1 MNISDGERMAL
12 DFYTI
17 DNFEIDNKTVLVR
30 VDINSPV
37 DPSTGLILDDT
48 RIKLHAETIGELSNK
63 GAKTV
68 VLAHQSRPGKKDFT
82 TLKKHAES
90 LSKILNHKVEY
101 VDDIFGS
108 NARTVI
114 SKMERGNILL
124 LENVRFYSEE
134 ILNREPKIQS
144 ETHMVQKLSP
154 LADFFINDAFAA
166 AHRSQ
171 ASLVGFAFMLP
182 SAAGRIMERE
192 LIALYNA
199 MDNVK
204 RPCIYILGGVKV
216 DDSIMVMENVLENGS
231 ADYILT
237 TGLVANIFLCG
248 TGVDIGKYNKNFI
261 ESKGYCGYVKKS
273 KKLLKNYSEQI
284 IIPKDVAV
292 CMGNKRVEFY
302 VDKIPN
308 HPIYDI
314 GTETITEYAGYIRKA
329 ETLFAN
335 GPAGVFEKEDFNIGT
350 DDILNAI
357 ASSPAFS
364 IIGGG
369 HLAAAAN
376 QMGLS
381 KGISHI
387 SSGGGAS
394 INLLAGEDL
403 PVVQVLRECA
413 KKKL

>member
-1 MNISDGERMAL
+1 MAL
-12 DFYTI
+12 DFCTM
-17 DNFEIDNKTVLVR
+17 DDFDLDNKTVLVR

-37 DPSTGLILDDT
+37 DPATGLILDDT
-48 RIKLHAETIGELSNK
+48 RIRLHAETIGELSNK

-82 TLKKHAES
+82 TLKQHAES
-90 LSKILNHKVEY
+90 LSKILNHKVKY

-108 NARTVI
+108 NARTAI
-114 SKMERGNILL
+114 SRMKRRDIIL

-134 ILNREPKIQS
+134 ILKRDPKLQS

-154 LADFFINDAFAA
+154 LADYFINDAFAA

-171 ASLVGFAFMLP
+171 PSLVGFAFILP
-182 SAAGRIMERE
+182 SAAGRVMERE
-192 LIALYNA
+192 LKALYNA
-199 MDNVK
+199 LNNVK
-204 RPCIYILGGVKV
+204 KPCIFILGGVKV
-216 DDSIMVMENVLENGS
+216 DDSIMVMENVLKNGS

-237 TGLVANIFLCG
+237 TGLVANIFLWAS
-248 TGVDIGKYNKNFI
+248 GVNIGMYNKNFI
-261 ESKGYCGYVKKS
+261 ERKGYCNFVKKS

-292 CMGNKRVEFY
+292 CIGEKRVEFS
-302 VDKIPN
+302 VDEIPN
-308 HPIYDI
+308 QPIYDI

-335 GPAGVFEKEDFNIGT
+335 GPAGVFEKEEFNIGT

-357 ASSPAFS
+357 ASSNAFS

-381 KGISHI
+381 GGISHI

-403 PVVQVLRECA
+403 PVVKVLRERA
-413 KKKL
+413 TKKIMN

>member
-1 MNISDGERMAL
+1 MSL

-17 DNFEIDNKTVLVR
+17 DDFDLDDKTVLVR

-37 DPSTGLILDDT
+37 DPSSGLILDDT
-48 RIKLHAETIGELSNK
+48 RIKLHAETIAELSKK

-82 TLKKHAES
+82 TLEQHADALSNILKHEVA
-90 LSKILNHKVEY
+90 Y

-108 NARTVI
+108 HARDAI
-114 SKMERGNILL
+114 GKMKRGDILL

-134 ILNREPKIQS
+134 ILKRDPKLQS
-144 ETHMVQKLSP
+144 ETHMVQN
-154 LADFFINDAFAA
+154 LAPMADYFVNDAFAA

-171 ASLVGFAFMLP
+171 PSLVGFAFALP

-192 LIALYNA
+192 LKALYNA
-199 MDNVK
+199 MNNVQK
-204 RPCIYILGGVKV
+204 PCIYVLGGVKV

-237 TGLVANIFLCG
+237 TGLVANIFLWG
-248 TGVDIGKYNKNFI
+248 SGVNIRKYNKEFI
-261 ESKGYCGYVKKS
+261 EKKGYCDFVRKS
-273 KKLLKNYSEQI
+273 KKLLKNFGDQI
-284 IIPKDVAV
+284 ILPQDLAV
-292 CMGNKRVEFY
+292 CMGDKRVEFS
-302 VDKIPN
+302 VEDLPN
-308 HPIYDI
+308 QPIFDI
-314 GTETITEYAGYIRKA
+314 GTETIKEYAGYIRRA
-329 ETLFAN
+329 NTLFAN
-335 GPAGVFEKEDFNIGT
+335 GPAGVFEKDDFNIGT

-357 ASSPAFS
+357 ASSPGFS

-403 PVVQVLRECA
+403 PVVTVLRDHA
-413 KKKL
+413 DKKS

>member
-1 MNISDGERMAL
+1 MSGELMAL

-17 DNFEIDNKTVLVR
+17 DDFDLDNKTVIVR

-48 RIKLHAETIGELSNK
+48 RIRLHSETIEELSK
-63 GAKTV
+63 MGAKTV

-82 TLKKHAES
+82 TLKQHAES
-90 LSKILNHKVEY
+90 LSKILNHKVDY

-108 NARTVI
+108 NARKAI
-114 SKMERGNILL
+114 GKMKRGDILL

-134 ILNREPKIQS
+134 ILRRDPKIQS

-154 LADFFINDAFAA
+154 LADYFVNDAFAA

-171 ASLVGFAFMLP
+171 PSLVGFAFMLP

-192 LIALYNA
+192 LKALYTA

-204 RPCIYILGGVKV
+204 KPCIYILGGVKV

-237 TGLVANIFLCG
+237 TGLVANIFLWG
-248 TGVDIGKYNKNFI
+248 SEVDIGKCNKDFI
-261 ESKGYCGYVKKS
+261 VNKGYCDFVKKS
-273 KKLLKNYSEQI
+273 KKLLKNYKEQI

-292 CMGNKRVEFY
+292 CNRNKRVEFS
-302 VDKIPN
+302 VDDIPN
-308 HPIYDI
+308 QPIYDI
-314 GTETITEYAGYIRKA
+314 GTETIKEYAGYIRKA

-335 GPAGVFEKEDFNIGT
+335 GPAGVFEKEEFNIGT

-357 ASSPAFS
+357 ASSNAFS

-403 PVVQVLRECA
+403 PVVEVLRERA
-413 KKKL
+413 TKKLKN

>member
-1 MNISDGERMAL
+1 MSL

-17 DNFEIDNKTVLVR
+17 DDFDLDDKTVLVR

-37 DPSTGLILDDT
+37 DPSNGLILDDT
-48 RIKLHAETIGELSNK
+48 RIKLHAETIAELSKK

-82 TLKKHAES
+82 TLEQHADALSNILKHE
-90 LSKILNHKVEY
+90 VVY

-108 NARTVI
+108 HARDAI
-114 SKMERGNILL
+114 GKMKRGDILL

-134 ILNREPKIQS
+134 ILKRDPKLQS
-144 ETHMVQKLSP
+144 ETHMVQN
-154 LADFFINDAFAA
+154 LAPMADYFVNDAFAA

-171 ASLVGFAFMLP
+171 PSLVGFAFALP

-199 MDNVK
+199 MNNVQK
-204 RPCIYILGGVKV
+204 PCVYVLGGVKV

-237 TGLVANIFLCG
+237 TGLVANIFLWG
-248 TGVDIGKYNKNFI
+248 SGVNIRKYNKEFI
-261 ESKGYCGYVKKS
+261 EKKGYCDFVKKS
-273 KKLLKNYSEQI
+273 KKLLKNFGEQI
-284 IIPKDVAV
+284 ILPKDLAV
-292 CMGNKRVEFY
+292 CMGDKRVEFS
-302 VDKIPN
+302 VEDLPN
-308 HPIYDI
+308 QPIFDI
-314 GTETITEYAGYIRKA
+314 GTETIKEYAGYIRKA
-329 ETLFAN
+329 NTLFAN
-335 GPAGVFEKEDFNIGT
+335 GPAGVFEKDDFNIGT

-357 ASSPAFS
+357 ASSSGFS

-403 PVVQVLRECA
+403 PVVTVLRDHA
-413 KKKL
+413 SKKN

>member
-1 MNISDGERMAL
+1 MSL

-17 DNFEIDNKTVLVR
+17 DDFDLDDKTVLVR

-37 DPSTGLILDDT
+37 DPSNGLILDDT
-48 RIKLHAETIGELSNK
+48 RIKLHAETIAELSKK

-82 TLKKHAES
+82 TLEQHADALSNILKHEVA
-90 LSKILNHKVEY
+90 Y

-108 NARTVI
+108 HARDAI
-114 SKMERGNILL
+114 GKMKRGDILL

-134 ILNREPKIQS
+134 ILKRDPKLQS
-144 ETHMVQKLSP
+144 ETHMVQN
-154 LADFFINDAFAA
+154 LAPMADYFVNDAFAA

-171 ASLVGFAFMLP
+171 PSLVGFAFALP

-192 LIALYNA
+192 LKALYNA
-199 MDNVK
+199 MNNVQK
-204 RPCIYILGGVKV
+204 PCVYVLGGVKV

-237 TGLVANIFLCG
+237 TGLVANIFLWG
-248 TGVDIGKYNKNFI
+248 SGVNIRKYNKEFI
-261 ESKGYCGYVKKS
+261 EKKGYCDFVKKS
-273 KKLLKNYSEQI
+273 KKLLKNFGDQI
-284 IIPKDVAV
+284 ILPKDLAV
-292 CMGNKRVEFY
+292 CMGDKRVEFS
-302 VDKIPN
+302 VEDLPN
-308 HPIYDI
+308 QPIFDI
-314 GTETITEYAGYIRKA
+314 GTETIKEYAGYIRKA
-329 ETLFAN
+329 NTLFAN
-335 GPAGVFEKEDFNIGT
+335 GPAGVFEKDDFNIGT

-357 ASSPAFS
+357 ATSPGFS

-403 PVVQVLRECA
+403 PVVTVLRDHA
-413 KKKL
+413 SKKN

>member
-1 MNISDGERMAL
+1 MRL
-12 DFYTI
+12 DFCTM
-17 DNFEIDNKTVLVR
+17 DDFDLDNKTVLVR

-37 DPSTGLILDDT
+37 DPATGLILDDT
-48 RIKLHAETIGELSNK
+48 RIRLHAETIGELSNM

-82 TLKKHAES
+82 TLKQHAES
-90 LSKILNHKVEY
+90 LSKILNHKVKY

-108 NARTVI
+108 NARTAI
-114 SKMERGNILL
+114 SRMKRRDIIL

-134 ILNREPKIQS
+134 ILKRDPKLQS

-154 LADFFINDAFAA
+154 LADYFINDAFAA

-171 ASLVGFAFMLP
+171 PSLVGFAFILP
-182 SAAGRIMERE
+182 SAAGRVMERE
-192 LIALYNA
+192 LKALYNA
-199 MDNVK
+199 LNNVK
-204 RPCIYILGGVKV
+204 KPCIFILGGVKV
-216 DDSIMVMENVLENGS
+216 DDSIMVMENVLKNGS

-237 TGLVANIFLCG
+237 TGLVANIFLWAS
-248 TGVDIGKYNKNFI
+248 GVNIGRYNKNFI
-261 ESKGYCGYVKKS
+261 ERKGYCKFVKKS

-292 CMGNKRVEFY
+292 CIGEKRVEFS

-308 HPIYDI
+308 QPIYDI

-335 GPAGVFEKEDFNIGT
+335 GPAGVFEKEEFNIGT

-357 ASSPAFS
+357 ASSNAFS

-381 KGISHI
+381 SGISHI

-403 PVVQVLRECA
+403 PVVNVLRERA
-413 KKKL
+413 IKKL

>member
-1 MNISDGERMAL
+1 MAL

-17 DNFEIDNKTVLVR
+17 DDFALDNKTVLVR

-48 RIKLHAETIGELSNK
+48 RIRLHAETIGELSNR

-82 TLKKHAES
+82 TLKQHAES

-101 VDDIFGS
+101 IDDIFGS
-108 NARTVI
+108 NARNSI
-114 SKMERGNILL
+114 SKMKRRDILL

-134 ILNREPKIQS
+134 ILTREPKLQS

-154 LADFFINDAFAA
+154 LADYFVNDAFAA

-171 ASLVGFAFMLP
+171 PSLVGFAFMLP
-182 SAAGRIMERE
+182 SAAGRVMERE
-192 LIALYNA
+192 LKALYNA
-199 MDNVK
+199 MDNVQ
-204 RPCIYILGGVKV
+204 RPCVYILGGVKV

-237 TGLVANIFLCG
+237 TGLVANIFLWG
-248 TGVDIGKYNKNFI
+248 SGINIGKYNKSFI
-261 ESKGYCGYVKKS
+261 KNRGYCEYVKKS
-273 KKLLKNYSEQI
+273 KKLLKNYRDKI

-292 CMGNKRVEFY
+292 CMGDKRVEFS
-302 VDKIPN
+302 VDDIPN

-314 GTETITEYAGYIRKA
+314 GTDTITEYAGYIRKA

-357 ASSPAFS
+357 ASSHAFS

-394 INLLAGEDL
+394 INLLAGENL
-403 PVVQVLRECA
+403 PVVEVLMERACR
-413 KKKL
+413 KI

>member
-1 MNISDGERMAL
+1 MAL

-17 DNFEIDNKTVLVR
+17 DDFALDNKTVLVR

-48 RIKLHAETIGELSNK
+48 RIRLHAETIGELSNR

-68 VLAHQSRPGKKDFT
+68 ILAHQSRPGKKDFT
-82 TLKKHAES
+82 TLKQHAES

-108 NARTVI
+108 NARNSI
-114 SKMERGNILL
+114 SKMKRRDILL

-134 ILNREPKIQS
+134 ILTREPKLQS

-154 LADFFINDAFAA
+154 LADYFINDAFAA

-171 ASLVGFAFMLP
+171 PSLVGFAFMLP

-192 LIALYNA
+192 LKALYNA

-204 RPCIYILGGVKV
+204 RPCVYILGGVKV

-237 TGLVANIFLCG
+237 TGLVANIFLWG
-248 TGVDIGKYNKNFI
+248 SGINIGKYNKSFI
-261 ESKGYCGYVKKS
+261 KDRGYCEFVKKS
-273 KKLLKNYSEQI
+273 KKLLKNYRDKI

-292 CMGNKRVEFY
+292 CMGNKRTEFS
-302 VDKIPN
+302 VNDIPN

-314 GTETITEYAGYIRKA
+314 GTDTIKEYAGYIRKA

-357 ASSPAFS
+357 ASSHAFS

-394 INLLAGEDL
+394 INLLAGENL
-403 PVVQVLRECA
+403 PVVEVLMERA
-413 KKKL
+413 NRKI

>member
-1 MNISDGERMAL
+1 MSL

-17 DNFEIDNKTVLVR
+17 DDFDLDDKTVLVR

-37 DPSTGLILDDT
+37 DPSSGLILDDT
-48 RIKLHAETIGELSNK
+48 RIKLHAETIAELSKK

-82 TLKKHAES
+82 TLEQHADALSNILKHEVA
-90 LSKILNHKVEY
+90 Y

-108 NARTVI
+108 HAKEAI
-114 SKMERGNILL
+114 GKMKRGDILL

-134 ILNREPKIQS
+134 ILKRDPKLQS
-144 ETHMVQKLSP
+144 ETHMVQN
-154 LADFFINDAFAA
+154 LAPMADYFVNDAFAA

-171 ASLVGFAFMLP
+171 PSLVGFAFALP

-192 LIALYNA
+192 LKALYNA
-199 MDNVK
+199 MNNVQK
-204 RPCIYILGGVKV
+204 PCVYILGGVKV

-237 TGLVANIFLCG
+237 TGLVANIFLWG
-248 TGVDIGKYNKNFI
+248 SGVNIRKYNKEFI
-261 ESKGYCGYVKKS
+261 EKKGYCDFVRKS
-273 KKLLKNYSEQI
+273 KKLLKNFGDQI
-284 IIPKDVAV
+284 ILPKDLAV
-292 CMGNKRVEFY
+292 CMGDKRVEFS
-302 VDKIPN
+302 VEDLPN
-308 HPIYDI
+308 QPIFDI
-314 GTETITEYAGYIRKA
+314 GTETIKEYAGYIRKA
-329 ETLFAN
+329 NTLFAN
-335 GPAGVFEKEDFNIGT
+335 GPAGVFEKDDFNIGT

-357 ASSPAFS
+357 ATSPGFS

-403 PVVQVLRECA
+403 PVVTVLRDHA
-413 KKKL
+413 SKKN

>member
-1 MNISDGERMAL
+1 MAL
-12 DFYTI
+12 DFCTI
-17 DNFEIDNKTVLVR
+17 DDFDLDNKTVLVR

-37 DPSTGLILDDT
+37 DPATGLILDDT
-48 RIKLHAETIGELSNK
+48 RIRLHAETIGELSNK

-82 TLKKHAES
+82 TLEQHAES
-90 LSKILNHKVEY
+90 LAKILNHKVKY

-108 NARTVI
+108 NARTAI
-114 SKMERGNILL
+114 SRMKRRDILL

-134 ILNREPKIQS
+134 ILKRDPKLQS

-154 LADFFINDAFAA
+154 LADYFINDAFAA

-171 ASLVGFAFMLP
+171 PSLVGFAFILP
-182 SAAGRIMERE
+182 SAAGRVMERE
-192 LIALYNA
+192 LKALYNA
-199 MDNVK
+199 LNNVK
-204 RPCIYILGGVKV
+204 KPCIYILGGVKV
-216 DDSIMVMENVLENGS
+216 DDSIMVMENVLKNGS

-237 TGLVANIFLCG
+237 TGLVANIFLWAS
-248 TGVDIGKYNKNFI
+248 GVNIGRYNKNFI
-261 ESKGYCGYVKKS
+261 ERKGYCKFVKKS

-292 CMGNKRVEFY
+292 CIGEKRVEFS
-302 VDKIPN
+302 VDEIPN
-308 HPIYDI
+308 QPIYDI

-335 GPAGVFEKEDFNIGT
+335 GPAGVFEKEEFNIGT

-357 ASSPAFS
+357 ASSNAFS

-381 KGISHI
+381 GGISHI

-403 PVVQVLRECA
+403 PVVKVLRERA
-413 KKKL
+413 TKKIMN